1 MNLTFKKITMIK
13 KMIFASLAIGLL
25 ATSCSSDDDA
35 STPAV
40 VIPTSTLTL
49 NFNGLGNLGDNLVYE
64 GWIMVDGAPQ
74 TTGTFTVNDAGVA
87 SKTTFDIPTE
97 DLDAATAFVLSLE
110 PASDSDPLPSE
121 TKILSGTFAA
131 NAASLVIN
139 DQVGVFNSTTLPF
152 SGSFITAT
160 PTDNTGG
167 VNNGNDDMGVWF
179 LDMPGP
185 VPSLVNLPALSTG
198 WKYEGWVVFNNGTED
213 VPLSMG
219 KFTSASGVDS
229 ASPYSG
235 NEPAPA
241 FPGEDF
247 LSFLPA
253 GIDGVVT
260 GRPVVISIEPDVEGT
275 NDTTPFFFKPISGT
289 EGVDSN
295 AVSLV
300 DNINVTVTGTA
311 TR

>member
-1 MNLTFKKITMIK
+1 
-13 KMIFASLAIGLL
+13 MIFASLALGAL

-35 STPAV
+35 STPPV
-40 VIPTSTLTL
+40 VIPTSTLSL
-49 NFNGLGNLGDNLVYE
+49 NFNGLSNLGDNLVYE
-64 GWIMVDGAPQ
+64 GWIMVDGAPK

-87 SKTTFDIPTE
+87 SKTTFDIPTA

-110 PASDSDPLPSE
+110 PASDSDPLPSV
-121 TKILSGTFAA
+121 TKILSGGFTA

-139 DQVGVFNSTTLPF
+139 DQVGVFNSTTTPF

-167 VNNGNDDMGVWF
+167 VDNGNDDQGVWF
-179 LDMPGP
+179 IDMPGP
-185 VPSLVNLPALSTG
+185 VPSLINLPTLSAG

-219 KFTSASGVDS
+219 KFTSATGVDS

-235 NEPAPA
+235 NETAPS

-247 LSFLPA
+247 VNSLPT

-260 GRPVVISIEPDVEGT
+260 GKTIVISVEPDVEGSS
-275 NDTTPFFFKPISGT
+275 DTKPFFFKPMNGI
-289 EGVDSN
+289 EGVSSN